1 MIDECPG
8 VNLHTFDKELLE
20 NHKEVMRELINRD
33 KNRPSVIAWS
43 IANEPK
49 SFEASAENYFHEIA
63 EFTKSIDPQKRPIT
77 AALNAD
83 FKVDHAAPSLD
94 IVGLNRY
101 KNLDISYMI
110 SKNHTNFRATSVQ
123 AASV

>member
-1 MIDECPG
+1 MKNCLSTWFLLFSVIDECPG
-8 VNLHTFDKELLE
+8 VNLHTFDDELLK
-20 NHKEVMRELINRD
+20 NHKEVMRELISRD

-49 SFEASAENYFHEIA
+49 SFEVSAENYFHEVS

-94 IVGLNRY
+94 IVGLNR
-101 KNLDISYMI
+101 
-110 SKNHTNFRATSVQ
+110 
-123 AASV
+123 

>member
-1 MIDECPG
+1 MINPFLLCFSVIDECPG
-8 VNLHTFDKELLE
+8 VNLHTFDDELLK
-20 NHKEVMRELINRD
+20 NHKEVMRELISRD

-49 SFEASAENYFHEIA
+49 SFEVSAENYFQEVS
-63 EFTKSIDPQKRPIT
+63 EFAKSIDPQKRPIT

-94 IVGLNRY
+94 IVGLNR
-101 KNLDISYMI
+101 
-110 SKNHTNFRATSVQ
+110 
-123 AASV
+123 